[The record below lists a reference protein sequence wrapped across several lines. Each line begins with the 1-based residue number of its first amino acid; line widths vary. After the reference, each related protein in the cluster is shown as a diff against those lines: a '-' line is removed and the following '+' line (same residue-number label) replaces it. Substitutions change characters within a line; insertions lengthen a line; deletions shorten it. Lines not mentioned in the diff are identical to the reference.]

1 MSIFSKVTL
10 VVASS
15 VFFSVGLS
23 TSAQAQN
30 PAHVEQLIQTGAC
43 RGCDL
48 RGADLSKRHLI
59 GADLREADL
68 AGANLAYT
76 NLEGADLKGANLKEA
91 NLRGAFLNSAELDDA
106 NLTLANLTDA
116 NLVQAQLE
124 GTNLIGANL
133 NGASFLVQSLEE
145 AQLSPMG
152 SAAELGE
159 QEQLNIGREDSRLT
173 FPMGGGAEPEEF
185 EYTKEYLDEVFEP
198 LEANPNPDPAVEIP
212 FPPRIE
218 F

>member
-1 MSIFSKVTL
+1 MSIFSKATL
-10 VVASS
+10 VAAST
-15 VFFSVGLS
+15 VLFSVGVS
-23 TSAQAQN
+23 TSVQAQN

-43 RGCDL
+43 PGCDL

-106 NLTLANLTDA
+106 NLTFANLTNA
-116 NLVQAQLE
+116 NLIQAQLE
-124 GTNLIGANL
+124 GTNLIGADL
-133 NGASFLVQSLEE
+133 NGASFLVQSLAE

-159 QEQLNIGREDSRLT
+159 QEQLSIGTEDSRLT
-173 FPMGGGAEPEEF
+173 FPVGGAEPEEF
-185 EYTKEYLDEVFEP
+185 EYTREYLNEVFEP
-198 LEANPNPDPAVEIP
+198 LEGNQNPEPDVTIP
-212 FPPRIE
+212 IPPRIE

>member
-15 VFFSVGLS
+15 VFFNLSLS

-30 PAHVEQLIQTGAC
+30 PVHVQQLIETGVC
-43 RGCDL
+43 QGCDL

-59 GADLREADL
+59 GADLRDADL
-68 AGANLAYT
+68 SGANLAYT

-91 NLRGAFLNSAELDDA
+91 NLQGAFLNSAELDHA
-106 NLTLANLTDA
+106 NLTLANLADA
-116 NLVQAQLE
+116 NLIQAQLE
-124 GTNLIGANL
+124 GTQLIGANL
-133 NGASFLVQSLEE
+133 NGASFLVKSLEE

-152 SAAELGE
+152 SAAELGK
-159 QEQLNIGREDSRLT
+159 QEQLSIGREDSRLS
-173 FPMGGGAEPEEF
+173 FPIGGSEPENF
-185 EYTKEYLDEVFEP
+185 EYTQEYLDQLFRP
-198 LEANPNPDPAVEIP
+198 LEANPQSDSDVDIP
-212 FPPRIE
+212 FPPQID